1 MSDHSFD
8 IEHFLSAQE
17 IQDLEADCAPSLRM
31 LNERY
36 TPEVDLSHGY
46 PTKPEYL
53 DVVRTSW
60 LLDNGSD
67 RPQHH
72 EVVKG
77 LGFAFG
83 MLLQQRTEFRWC
95 SVRDTHGA
103 FVSMVRTGDDPA
115 RVSIPV
121 FSYIEKRETLRNA
134 EVFCDFFEQVPARM
148 LGA

>member
-8 IEHFLSAQE
+8 IEHFLSPEE
-17 IQDLEADCAPSLRM
+17 IQDLEADCAPSLRR
-31 LNERY
+31 LNQRY
-36 TPEVDLSHGY
+36 TPEVDLSRGY

-60 LLDNGSD
+60 LLDAGGD

-77 LGFAFG
+77 LGLAFG
-83 MLLQQRTEFRWC
+83 MLLQQRTGFRWC
-95 SVRDTHGA
+95 SVRDTHGT
-103 FVSMVRTGDDPA
+103 FVSMVRMGDDPA

-121 FSYIEKRETLRNA
+121 FSYVEKRETLRNA
-134 EVFCDFFEQVPARM
+134 EVFCDFFKQVPAHM